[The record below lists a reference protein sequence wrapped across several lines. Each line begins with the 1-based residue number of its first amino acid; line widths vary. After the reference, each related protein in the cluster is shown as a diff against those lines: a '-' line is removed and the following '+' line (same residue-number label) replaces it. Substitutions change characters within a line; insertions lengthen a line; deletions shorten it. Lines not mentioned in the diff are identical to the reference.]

1 MSGETHGNESIER
14 VHRKVMPVKALELSA
29 GRSRLPCC
37 RRLRHQ
43 IKTDAASVAC
53 FSGRCRC
60 MSHARQRWPE
70 LSAIGIAS
78 AGGGFGE

>member
-1 MSGETHGNESIER
+1 
-14 VHRKVMPVKALELSA
+14 
-29 GRSRLPCC
+29 
-37 RRLRHQ
+37 
-43 IKTDAASVAC
+43 
-53 FSGRCRC
+53 